1 VGHLSPCA
9 ADWMESSIFHDA
21 MKNHAARTAGGCV
34 QFCSDSAPTAGLR
47 FVILMIAG
55 GPAVEVSG
63 PQRMMTRSEW
73 DRLQYEYFQR
83 LIDENRG
90 QKRLTASPL
99 AEKAAASLSASPK
112 LIPEEGSSPG
122 FDIV

>member
-1 VGHLSPCA
+1 
-9 ADWMESSIFHDA
+9 MESSIFHDA

-73 DRLQYEYFQR
+73 DRLRYEYFQR

-90 QKRLTASPL
+90 QKRLTASPP
-99 AEKAAASLSASPK
+99 AEKAAACGGRVSAAG
-112 LIPEEGSSPG
+112 ENNAA
-122 FDIV
+122 